1 MGLLEEG
8 AIQGDR
14 ADAVGAHMAGDEEG
28 RHVFAALPMCVDFW
42 TRESS
47 CGMNWMGSIIGFEMG
62 RDGRNA
68 GLGVNE

>member
-1 MGLLEEG
+1 
-8 AIQGDR
+8 
-14 ADAVGAHMAGDEEG
+14 MAGDEEG